1 MIEQYEKIIDDQLKY
16 IASQQKTIFWL
27 IMWCLCLTFFAW
39 IKI

>member
-16 IASQQKTIFWL
+16 IKSQQKTVFWL
-27 IMWCLCLTFFAW
+27 TMWCLCLTLFIW